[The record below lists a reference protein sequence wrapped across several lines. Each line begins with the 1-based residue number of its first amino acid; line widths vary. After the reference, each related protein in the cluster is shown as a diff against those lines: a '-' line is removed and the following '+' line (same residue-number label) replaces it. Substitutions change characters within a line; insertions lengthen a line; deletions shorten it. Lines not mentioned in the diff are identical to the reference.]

1 MTCGMIAR
9 TAVALA
15 VLAAWSQPTSADSFR
30 NFSGNCLLQGNLS
43 TPKDRACVAAV
54 AMDVSATGGAFCIR
68 PTDSSTRPVLEIAL
82 SRIRFVSRQI
92 CPRAGSIVAAQRVQQ
107 VLR

>member
-1 MTCGMIAR
+1 MTCVMIPR

-15 VLAAWSQPTSADSFR
+15 VLAAWSQPASADSFQ
-30 NFSGNCLLQGNLS
+30 NFGGKCHLQGNLS
-43 TPKDRACVAAV
+43 TPNDRGCGAAL
-54 AMDVSATGGAFCIR
+54 ATEVSVRGGGFCIR
-68 PTDSSTRPVLEIAL
+68 PTDPSARPVLEIAL
-82 SRIRFVSRQI
+82 SRRGSASRQI

>member
-1 MTCGMIAR
+1 MTCAMIAR
-9 TAVALA
+9 TAAALA

-30 NFSGNCLLQGNLS
+30 NFSGNCLVQGNLS
-43 TPKDRACVAAV
+43 IPNDRTCVAAA
-54 AMDVSATGGAFCIR
+54 AMEVSVPGGGLCIR
-68 PTDSSTRPVLEIAL
+68 PTDPSARPVLEIAL
-82 SRIRFVSRQI
+82 SRRGSASRQI